1 MRREFGSSALKR
13 ISTLEKKSGKLSV
26 QQRILLAEIGTVE
39 QTLSILV
46 CSPVSVHVSRQ
57 TETESTIL
65 REVILTEKT
74 GRPLI
79 RANSKVYKQNLP
91 ADIIEEIRK
100 ANLGI
105 GTILSQKN
113 FETFRKIVRI
123 GRDLSGAP
131 YRIYRIIHAGKIAF
145 EIRET
150 ILM

>member
-1 MRREFGSSALKR
+1 MLKR

-26 QQRILLAEIGTVE
+26 EQRILLAEIGTVE

-65 REVILTEKT
+65 REAILTEKT

-91 ADIIEEIRK
+91 ADIIMEIRK
-100 ANLGI
+100 ANRGI

-113 FETFRKIVRI
+113 FETFRKIVRT
-123 GRDLSGAP
+123 GRDSSGAP

-150 ILM
+150 ILI